1 MQRQVAH
8 FAGGHSDHHP
18 IPRTC
23 CYWHISDT
31 GWHLRERAPNPHTGR
46 ARVRDGDVE
55 MRETIDRALESPRRK
70 RARGDG
76 ASASELKPDFTHCLV
91 YNCSLTDL
99 ILGTDTAAGSF
110 GLGRTTLEDA
120 KAILKRSVARPKFSS
135 TVRAPVRAPNRG
147 SQPPPAVP
155 VGPRLPKAPEWLPR
169 WTAV

>member
-1 MQRQVAH
+1 
-8 FAGGHSDHHP
+8 
-18 IPRTC
+18 
-23 CYWHISDT
+23 
-31 GWHLRERAPNPHTGR
+31 
-46 ARVRDGDVE
+46 

-99 ILGTDTAAGSF
+99 VLGTDTAAGSF

-135 TVRAPVRAPNRG
+135 TVRAPIRAPNRE
-147 SQPPPAVP
+147 SAAARR
-155 VGPRLPKAPEWLPR
+155 PRWTTPRPKAPEWLPR